1 MRECPLRISGAV
13 GHLHGEPRPVIPGRT
28 LIYGER
34 DSELSCILV
43 AGIKRAFSLTTDH
56 IPGIFP
62 RQHIPEN
69 KCGLGHSPQSGVR
82 LGGHIIQEDGIF
94 NTLNYRF
101 YVPPQTR
108 ELRSEESYNLP
119 FLSKGNKFSGK

>member
-1 MRECPLRISGAV
+1 M
-13 GHLHGEPRPVIPGRT
+13 IPWRT

-56 IPGIFP
+56 IPGILP

-69 KCGLGHSPQSGVR
+69 KCGLGHSPRGGVR
-82 LGGHIIQEDGIF
+82 LGGHIIQGDGIF
-94 NTLNYRF
+94 DTLNHRF
-101 YVPPQTR
+101 YGAPPPKRDLQVWG
-108 ELRSEESYNLP
+108 EVIIFPSYLRAAGLVE
-119 FLSKGNKFSGK
+119 NKLT

>member
-1 MRECPLRISGAV
+1 M
-13 GHLHGEPRPVIPGRT
+13 IPWRT

-56 IPGIFP
+56 IPGILP

-69 KCGLGHSPQSGVR
+69 KCGLGHSPRGGVR
-82 LGGHIIQEDGIF
+82 LGGHIIQGDGIF
-94 NTLNYRF
+94 NTLNHRF
-101 YVPPQTR
+101 YGPPPKKKR
-108 ELRSEESYNLP
+108 PAGLGGSYNLP
-119 FLSKGNKFSGK
+119 FLSKGSRFSGK